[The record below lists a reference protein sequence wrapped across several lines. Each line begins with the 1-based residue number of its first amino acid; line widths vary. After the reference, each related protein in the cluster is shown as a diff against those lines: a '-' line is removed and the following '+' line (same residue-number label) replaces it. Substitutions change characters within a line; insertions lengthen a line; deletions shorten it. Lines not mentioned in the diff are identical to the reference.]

1 MELLERPKPSEGLP
15 ETDLELDAA
24 YRTLDRVLGT
34 ISSADNK
41 ALIGLTFQGAIVAG
55 TILIADSLKHVSL
68 LHFGLWEIALSV
80 ALLGFFVALCWSTLK
95 LFQTISPRIVPPH
108 SSAHV
113 SELFYFAGIVN
124 MGRDEFIQRMRDLQ
138 MDQVHEGVTHIT
150 FVNSVVATRKMMN
163 LRHAFQGLGIQVV
176 LYVLVVMISLLPHS
190 GSGGAY
196 GPPTPS
202 MHATA
207 NASALIVSSLTRPLE

>member
-1 MELLERPKPSEGLP
+1 MELLERPRPSEGLP

-55 TILIADSLKHVSL
+55 TILIADSLKNVSL
-68 LHFGLWEIALSV
+68 AHLGVWEV
-80 ALLGFFVALCWSTLK
+80 AISFTLLAFFIALCWSTLK

-108 SSAHV
+108 SSEHI

-124 MGRDEFIQRMRDLQ
+124 MGREQFMQRMCNLQ

-150 FVNSVVATRKMMN
+150 FINSVVATRKMMN
-163 LRHAFQGLGIQVV
+163 LRHAFQGLGIQVI

-190 GSGGAY
+190 TKGAY
-196 GPPTPS
+196 HVPVHGGVTHVAMIAPPS
-202 MHATA
+202 S
-207 NASALIVSSLTRPLE
+207 SALTRLAL